1 MIKKAIA
8 SLVLKILGWKI
19 VGDIPANTPKCVVM
33 MAPHTANIDFLFGWL
48 GYSSRG
54 YKSYFLIKK
63 EAFNRFSG
71 PILKA
76 MGGIPIDRGRS
87 TNLVHQLTEEFQ
99 RREKFILNIT
109 PEGTRQLNRNWK
121 RGFYF
126 IAQNAKVPIV
136 MGFLDYKHKEGGFGP
151 AFMPSGNYEADFE
164 KIKDFYKDK
173 QARVPEKFSL
183 NPTQNLISD

>member
-1 MIKKAIA
+1 MIKKKIA

-19 VGDIPANTPKCVVM
+19 VGDIPPNTPKCVVI
-33 MAPHTANIDFLFGWL
+33 MAPHTSNIDFLFGWL
-48 GYSSRG
+48 GYSSKG
-54 YKSYFLIKK
+54 YTSYFLIKK

-87 TNLVHQLTEEFQ
+87 SNLVHQLTEEFQ
-99 RREKFILNIT
+99 RRENFILNIT

-126 IAQNAKVPIV
+126 IAQNAKVPVV
-136 MGFLDYKHKEGGFGP
+136 MGFLDYKNKEGGFGP
-151 AFMPSGNYEADFE
+151 AFVPNGNYEADFE
-164 KIKDFYKDK
+164 KISEFYKTK
-173 QARVPEKFSL
+173 QARFPEKFSL
-183 NPTQNLISD
+183 TQK